1 VKEYI
6 LADLAADLRNIREY
20 FVRSTRNLAEED
32 SGFAPAPGMF
42 TAAQVVA
49 HVAQTVEWF
58 FDGAFRPEGFSTDWE
73 GMEREVRAI
82 TSLTEARRW
91 LDRAFAAGEAVI
103 AAHSAAD
110 WEAPLPDGPIMG
122 GAPRFAILGA
132 IRDHS
137 AHHRGALTVYTRLRG
152 KVPPMPYVEAPEG

>member
-1 VKEYI
+1 MKEQI
-6 LADLAADLRNIREY
+6 IADLAADLRNIREC
-20 FVRSTRNLAEED
+20 FDRSTRNLAEED
-32 SGFAPAPGMF
+32 SDFAPAPGVF

-58 FDGAFRPEGFSTDWE
+58 FEGAFRPEGFSTDWE
-73 GMEREVRAI
+73 AMDREVRAV
-82 TSLTEARRW
+82 TSLAEARRW
-91 LDRAFAAGEAVI
+91 IERAFAAGEAAI
-103 AAHSAAD
+103 AAHSAQE

-122 GAPRFAILGA
+122 GAPRYAILGA
-132 IRDHS
+132 IRDHT